1 MGLVTEQ
8 SSEER
13 NLAAERPRVRGKF
26 LFLGDEK
33 FWVKGVTY
41 GTFAQD
47 ENGIERFVPQVVE
60 RDFASIAENGFNVV
74 RTYTVPPR
82 WVLDTAWRNGL
93 RVMVGIPVV
102 VTMALIDE
110 PGKPGEI
117 EDWARKQLRSC
128 DGQTDVFCTT
138 ISNVIGTY
146 IV

>member
-1 MGLVTEQ
+1 MGQVTEQ
-8 SSEER
+8 FSKE
-13 NLAAERPRVRGKF
+13 LTLVTERPRVRGKF

-47 ENGIERFVPQVVE
+47 ENGIERFVPQIVE

-93 RVMVGIPVV
+93 RVMVGIK
-102 VTMALIDE
+102 D
-110 PGKPGEI
+110 
-117 EDWARKQLRSC
+117 RSEEHTSELQSLAYLVC
-128 DGQTDVFCTT
+128 RLLLEKKKK
-138 ISNVIGTY
+138 
-146 IV
+146 